1 MKISNHTLYINLY
14 FIAFTIKYSIL
25 DYFVEILKK
34 DTKKQTNNTTQIF
47 SPEAQLVH
55 LLLLKRHCISEF
67 LLHGYEYRMV

>member
-14 FIAFTIKYSIL
+14 FIAFTIKYSSL

-34 DTKKQTNNTTQIF
+34 DIKKKINYATRIF

-55 LLLLKRHCISEF
+55 LLLLKRHCI
-67 LLHGYEYRMV
+67 